1 MISSRRRVVVTGM
14 GVITAAGCDLGTFW
28 QNLVSGTSFTR
39 RLQRFDASAFP
50 SRIGAEVSAEALG
63 ALPSLPEEWTHR
75 GRIAQYAGLAAR
87 QAIDDA
93 RVIESLDPAR
103 RVGVSIAA
111 GIAAFDHD
119 EVIGSSAD
127 AWAVEPDRF
136 DGPRFAAALRARLKP
151 RAAERRN
158 PGAIPAAIAQ
168 DYGFTGPVIAV
179 MTACAGG
186 TQAIGDALRWI
197 RTGVADVVVA
207 GGSDSELSPLGLA
220 SFCLLGALTRH
231 NDEPARASRPFDAS
245 RDGFVLGEGAG
256 ALVLEERERALQ
268 RGARIYA
275 EVAGFGS
282 ASDAY
287 RATDPHP
294 DGLGAVLA
302 MTRALEAA
310 ELEPERVGYINAH
323 GTSTVANDR
332 IETLAIKRQFGLH
345 ARRLAV
351 SSTKSMIGHAT
362 VAAGAIEAIATAL
375 VLQHQV
381 AHPTINL
388 HNADPE
394 CDLDYVPNRARAI
407 SCEAALSNSFAFGGQ
422 TACLALV
429 GHRA

>member
-1 MISSRRRVVVTGM
+1 MTRGRRRVVVTGM
-14 GVITAAGCDLGTFW
+14 GVISAAGCDLGTFW
-28 QNLVSGTSFTR
+28 RNLVSGTSFTR
-39 RLQRFDASAFP
+39 RIERFD
-50 SRIGAEVSAEALG
+50 VSAYPSQVGGEVPAEMLG
-63 ALPSLPEEWTHR
+63 ALPRLSDHWAHL

-87 QAIDDA
+87 LAIDDA
-93 RVIESLDPAR
+93 RVLESVDPAC

-111 GIAAFDHD
+111 GIASFDHD
-119 EVIGSSAD
+119 EVIGSSAGS
-127 AWAVEPDRF
+127 WAASGHF
-136 DGPRFAAALRARLKP
+136 DGPHFAAALRARLKP
-151 RAAERRN
+151 RSAERRN
-158 PGAIPAAIAQ
+158 PGAIPAAIAHE
-168 DYGFTGPVIAV
+168 YGFTGPVISV

-197 RTGVADVVVA
+197 RTGAADVVVA

-231 NDEPARASRPFDAS
+231 NDDPPRASRPFDAS

-256 ALVLEERERALQ
+256 ALVLEEREWALR

-282 ASDAY
+282 ACDAY
-287 RATDPHP
+287 RVTDPHP

-310 ELEPERVGYINAH
+310 ELEPSRVGYINAH

-332 IETLAIKRQFGLH
+332 IETLAIRRLFGSH
-345 ARRLAV
+345 ARQIAI

-362 VAAGAIEAIATAL
+362 VAAGAIEAVATAL
-375 VLQHQV
+375 VLRHQV

-388 HNADPE
+388 HHADPD
-394 CDLDYVPNRARAI
+394 CDLDYVPNQAREI
-407 SCEAALSNSFAFGGQ
+407 PCEAALSNSFAFGGQ

-429 GHRA
+429 GHHA